1 MAKISFYELLGI
13 SDKATPEDIQAA
25 FERACTALDGHP
37 DPEERCNHLV
47 FLQHARDNLLDGRRR
62 ALHDR
67 DNQQLLNAPVLA
79 SKSGSGWM
87 LVGIAGVI
95 VGSVLTWRI
104 IKPVAA
110 PVSPTV
116 AAQSAPQ
123 KPSQT
128 RADLPKLEDIAA
140 LMPERNS
147 PPAPPEPP
155 APVPTGPPANAHAE
169 PAPIDVVIRGDPIM
183 DKILRSTYAIVGTQ
197 GMGTG
202 VMIEKDRLLTNC
214 HVLAPN
220 VLKGKIYAISP
231 ITQERFE
238 ITEAAFLVKDDA
250 CVAKAPGLSGQPIL
264 MGDTSHLI
272 RGARFHN
279 LGFANGTLTLS
290 EGLYLGS
297 IVRSQQTYMIS
308 TNYCA
313 PGASGGALVDDEGR
327 LMGLTSGTSPD
338 LRYCASL
345 TAETARSVLAQTM
358 MSINAFPTN
367 YLTNVKRNW

>member
-1 MAKISFYELLGI
+1 MEINRKALEAIGSHIFHMGEVGAGESAKTINQILV
-13 SDKATPEDIQAA
+13 ATHNVVAA
-25 FERACTALDGHP
+25 EAML
-37 DPEERCNHLV
+37 
-47 FLQHARDNLLDGRRR
+47 
-62 ALHDR
+62 
-67 DNQQLLNAPVLA
+67 LA

-95 VGSVLTWRI
+95 VGSVLAWRI
-104 IKPVAA
+104 AKPVAA
-110 PVSPTV
+110 TFAPAVT
-116 AAQSAPQ
+116 AQSAPQ
-123 KPSQT
+123 RPSQT

-140 LMPERNS
+140 LMPEKDS
-147 PPAPPEPP
+147 PPAPTEPP
-155 APVPTGPPANAHAE
+155 APAPTGPPANARAE
-169 PAPIDVVIRGDPIM
+169 PAPIDVVIRGNPIL

-231 ITQERFE
+231 TTRERFE

-250 CVAKAPGLSGQPIL
+250 CVAKAPGLSGQPI
-264 MGDTSHLI
+264 MGDTSHVI

>member
-25 FERACTALDGHP
+25 FERACTALDRHP
-37 DPEERCNHLV
+37 DPEERRNRLV

-104 IKPVAA
+104 AKPVAA
-110 PVSPTV
+110 PVAPAVT
-116 AAQSAPQ
+116 AQSAPQ
-123 KPSQT
+123 RPSQT
-128 RADLPKLEDIAA
+128 RADLPKLEDIAV
-140 LMPERNS
+140 LMPEKDS
-147 PPAPPEPP
+147 PPAPTEPP
-155 APVPTGPPANAHAE
+155 APAPTGPPANARAE
-169 PAPIDVVIRGDPIM
+169 PAPIDVVIRGNPIL

-220 VLKGKIYAISP
+220 VL
-231 ITQERFE
+231 
-238 ITEAAFLVKDDA
+238 
-250 CVAKAPGLSGQPIL
+250 
-264 MGDTSHLI
+264 
-272 RGARFHN
+272 
-279 LGFANGTLTLS
+279 
-290 EGLYLGS
+290 
-297 IVRSQQTYMIS
+297 
-308 TNYCA
+308 
-313 PGASGGALVDDEGR
+313 
-327 LMGLTSGTSPD
+327 
-338 LRYCASL
+338 
-345 TAETARSVLAQTM
+345 
-358 MSINAFPTN
+358 
-367 YLTNVKRNW
+367 